1 MKISNCS
8 NKSRKLNRTISTTVV
23 IWNSSMKN
31 WENYYF
37 IYLEEG

>member
-8 NKSRKLNRTISTTVV
+8 NESRKLNRIISATIV
-23 IWNSSMKN
+23 IWNSMKN